1 MKQTYKIVF
10 VGAPGSGK
18 TTSIACLS
26 DAPPVT
32 TEAEC
37 TDELVHM
44 KQTTT
49 VAFDFGELDLGPQGR
64 LLLYGLPG
72 QARFSFMFDVV
83 RAGLLGAVV
92 LVDAQSDTA
101 VEGLDTTLAIYAAEF
116 RKVPCVVCLNRHPE
130 PGPELLQR
138 CHDVVR
144 RHGIVA
150 PVFAVDARRRKDVVR
165 MFELLFVQLEYGSF
179 DTGTDEELAWH

>member
-1 MKQTYKIVF
+1 MTPTYKIVF
-10 VGAPGSGK
+10 VGAPGAGK
-18 TTSIACLS
+18 TTSIASLS
-26 DAPPVT
+26 DTPPVT

-37 TDELVHM
+37 SDDLART

-49 VAFDFGELDLGPQGR
+49 VAFDYGELDLGPLGR

-83 RAGLLGAVV
+83 RNGLLGAVV
-92 LVDAQSDTA
+92 LVDAQSNTA
-101 VEGLDTTLAIYAAEF
+101 VDGLDATLETYGAEF
-116 RKVPCVVCLNRHPE
+116 RKIPCVVCLNKHPN
-130 PGPELLQR
+130 PAPELLQR

-150 PVFAVDARRRKDVVR
+150 PVFSVDARRRKDVVR
-165 MFELLFVQLEYGSF
+165 MFELLFVQLEYGSS
-179 DTGTDEELAWH
+179 GTEPAEELAWH